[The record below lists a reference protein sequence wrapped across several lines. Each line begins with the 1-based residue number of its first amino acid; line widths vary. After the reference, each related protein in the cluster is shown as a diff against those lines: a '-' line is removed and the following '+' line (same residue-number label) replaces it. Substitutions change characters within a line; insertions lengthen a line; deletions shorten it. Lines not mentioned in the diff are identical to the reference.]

1 MVIKEIFTPD
11 IAITWLPWAVQYF
24 FLMGLA
30 YASVWV
36 ATIHLFSAKQTD
48 ARLLKLCACLMLT
61 AGIVAPIALLADLH
75 QPLRAW
81 HFYAQI
87 RPHSW
92 MWYGAFLLPV
102 FSGTSL
108 VFAWLLLRP
117 YLPQAHSSLANSA
130 QEADWLS
137 RIGQWLRF
145 GNWSSDKWL
154 KPIALIATLSACSIA
169 LYTGMETMA
178 IKARPLWHTYWL
190 PPLMATSALLA
201 ACGTLAVL
209 NRVLHGY
216 QASTQDRLLQWVR
229 ASFGLFALCLIGW
242 ALFDNGSAHEA
253 ALLLDTSPSW
263 QLAAIWVLVT
273 LALLALV
280 LAVRRLPSV
289 LMLVVSLTA
298 VHLAWGFR
306 WIVLIQAQTDPKY
319 GAGTYF
325 YQLPWGPEGLLGI
338 AGTFGLWI
346 ALMVLVSEFIRHQPR
361 SAHQAL

>member
-92 MWYGAFLLPV
+92 MWYGAFLLPI
-102 FSGTSL
+102 FSGASAL
-108 VFAWLLLRP
+108 FAWLLLRQ
-117 YLPQAHSSLANSA
+117 YLPTKTSTQGESSQDWVRRIA
-130 QEADWLS
+130 QLIRLGDWD
-137 RIGQWLRF
+137 
-145 GNWSSDKWL
+145 SDKWI
-154 KPIALIATLSACSIA
+154 KPIALIASLSACSIA

-201 ACGTLAVL
+201 ACGTLTLL

-242 ALFDNGSAHEA
+242 ALFDKGSAHEA
-253 ALLLDTSPSW
+253 AQLLDTSPSW

-338 AGTFGLWI
+338 AGTFGLWL

-361 SAHQAL
+361 STQLAS